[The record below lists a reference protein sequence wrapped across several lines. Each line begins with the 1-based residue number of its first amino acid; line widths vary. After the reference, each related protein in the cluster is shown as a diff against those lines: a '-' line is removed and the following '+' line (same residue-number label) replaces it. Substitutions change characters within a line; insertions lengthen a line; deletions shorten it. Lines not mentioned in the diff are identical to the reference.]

1 MKSSSA
7 AAGSAASRR
16 RCTPEA
22 STSSN
27 GLVLLPSLPPL
38 RIPVLREQRPP
49 IIIYT
54 DAMFRPG
61 TPPRV
66 AHVGGMEIHYAG
78 SPPYSRAAFVV
89 WDPLLQIFMHSD
101 RVLPPAFYESL
112 TGDDNTYILQA
123 ELIAG
128 IAAYSSL
135 PHIVRG
141 RPVVHFID
149 NTGALS
155 LLVHGYAS
163 RPDCARLVNVFHLLQ
178 ARLRFR
184 AWFEWVPSA
193 ANISDLPSRGAYDEY
208 FAAVPGSLR
217 VPFTL
222 PNFSTFT
229 GPLADLLLAFED
241 FFFF

>member
-1 MKSSSA
+1 M
-7 AAGSAASRR
+7 
-16 RCTPEA
+16 
-22 STSSN
+22 
-27 GLVLLPSLPPL
+27 
-38 RIPVLREQRPP
+38 
-49 IIIYT
+49 
-54 DAMFRPG
+54 
-61 TPPRV
+61 
-66 AHVGGMEIHYAG
+66 
-78 SPPYSRAAFVV
+78 
-89 WDPLLQIFMHSD
+89 
-101 RVLPPAFYESL
+101 
-112 TGDDNTYILQA
+112 
-123 ELIAG
+123 
-128 IAAYSSL
+128 
-135 PHIVRG
+135 
-141 RPVVHFID
+141 HFID

-193 ANISDLPSRGAYDEY
+193 ANISDLPSRGAYNEY
-208 FAAVPGSLR
+208 FAAVPGSLH